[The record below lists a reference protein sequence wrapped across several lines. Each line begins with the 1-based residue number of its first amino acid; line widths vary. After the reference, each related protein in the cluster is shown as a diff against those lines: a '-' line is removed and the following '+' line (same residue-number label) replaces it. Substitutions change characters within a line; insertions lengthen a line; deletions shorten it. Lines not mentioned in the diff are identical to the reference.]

1 MDIFKE
7 GSGFDNI
14 VALGSNCYP
23 KLFIR
28 EYLKPANG
36 ETQLFDYCGT
46 SMWSIN
52 ALIRADFAGILSD
65 LSCIP
70 IMENAGPIVTNT
82 KYYIRFLHELAS
94 VREANT
100 PLFRERMD
108 RRIARFKKLLMDSER
123 ILFVRYQ
130 ENADGR
136 IVYHTHP
143 NTEFEEIGIFIDLV
157 KSTYGCKRVAV
168 IYINLD
174 QEGWNATH
182 DIFSVKIASLKHDHK
197 LVPAKIKA
205 VLNEHGVIF

>member
-1 MDIFKE
+1 
-7 GSGFDNI
+7 
-14 VALGSNCYP
+14 
-23 KLFIR
+23 
-28 EYLKPANG
+28 
-36 ETQLFDYCGT
+36 
-46 SMWSIN
+46 MWSIN
-52 ALIRADFAGILSD
+52 ALIRADFVGILSD

-82 KYYIRFLHELAS
+82 TYYIRFLHELAS

-108 RRIARFKKLLMDSER
+108 RRITRFKKLLTDSER

-130 ENADGR
+130 ENAEGR
-136 IVYHTHP
+136 IVYHDRP
-143 NTEFEEIGIFIDLV
+143 NTEFEEIGIFIELV

-182 DIFSVKIASLKHDHK
+182 DIFSVKIDSLKHDHK

-205 VLNEHGVIF
+205 VLNDHGLIF

>member
-7 GSGFDNI
+7 GRGFDNI

-28 EYLKPANG
+28 EYLKQANG

-65 LSCIP
+65 LSSIP
-70 IMENAGPIVTNT
+70 IMDNMRPIVTNT

-100 PLFRERMD
+100 PLFRARMD
-108 RRIARFKKLLMDSER
+108 RRVARFKKLLTDSER

-136 IVYHTHP
+136 IVYHDRS
-143 NTEFEEIGIFIDLV
+143 NTEFEEIGIFIELV
-157 KSTYGCKRVAV
+157 KSTYGCKNVSV
-168 IYINLD
+168 IYINLE

-182 DIFSVKIASLKHDHK
+182 DIFSVKIDSLKHDHK
-197 LVPAKIKA
+197 LVPATIKS
-205 VLNEHGVIF
+205 VLNEHGLIF